1 MKPAFLIVNPTA
13 SRVTPELVRAVED
26 ELRARGPVETVLT
39 EWAGHAVS
47 LAEDGCRT
55 CERLYVFSGDGGF
68 NEAVNGIDGV
78 IPVGFLP
85 GGGTSVL
92 PRALGLP
99 RDAVE
104 CARTLARSDERRRIS
119 LGRVT
124 YAVGEEAAGARPV
137 SRRFTFSAGVGLD
150 AELVRAVD
158 RLRRSTGARPG
169 DLAFL
174 GALLRAVARRRG
186 RFEPRMT
193 VLGRRRVA
201 FALAA
206 NGAPYTFLGRLPVHA
221 APDASF
227 ELGLDLVAPE
237 RLGPTRLPGLAIS
250 VLGRPRHTRT
260 RDILYL
266 HDADEIRVECDV
278 PTPLQVDGED
288 LGDVT
293 DVVFEAERSAL
304 EVVVSGRTDAA

>member
-1 MKPAFLIVNPTA
+1 MKPALLIVNPTA

-47 LAEDGCRT
+47 LAEEGCRT

-78 IPVGFLP
+78 IPVGFVP

-99 RDAVE
+99 RDPVE
-104 CARTLARSDERRRIS
+104 CARALARSEERRRIS
-119 LGRVT
+119 LGRAT
-124 YAVGEEAAGARPV
+124 YAAGEEAAGAPPA
-137 SRRFTFSAGVGLD
+137 SRRFTITTSLGLNS
-150 AELVRAVD
+150 ELVRAVD
-158 RLRRSTGARPG
+158 RTGREAGARPG

-174 GALLRAVARRRG
+174 GALVRAIAKRRG

-201 FALAA
+201 FALVA
-206 NGAPYTFLGRLPVHA
+206 NGAPYTFLGRLPVQA
-221 APDASF
+221 APAARF

-237 RLGPTRLPGLAIS
+237 RLGPARLPGLAVS
-250 VLGRPRHTRT
+250 VLGRARHPRA
-260 RDILYL
+260 RDILYV
-266 HDADEIRVECDV
+266 HDADEIRVECDA

-304 EVVVSGRTDAA
+304 DVVVAGRTDAQ

>member
-1 MKPAFLIVNPTA
+1 VKPALLIVNPTA

-39 EWAGHAVS
+39 EYPGHAVS

-68 NEAVNGIDGV
+68 NEAVNGLDGL
-78 IPVGFLP
+78 IPVGFVP

-99 RDAVE
+99 RDPVA
-104 CARTLARSDERRRIS
+104 CATTLARSDERRRIS

-124 YAVGEEAAGARPV
+124 YSAGEEAAGAPPP
-137 SRRFTFSAGVGLD
+137 SRRFTFSAGLGLD
-150 AELVRAVD
+150 AELVRTVD
-158 RLRRSTGARPG
+158 GMGRVGGVRPG

-174 GALLRAVARRRG
+174 GALLRAIARRRG
-186 RFEPRMT
+186 RFEPGMT

-201 FALAA
+201 FAVVA
-206 NGAPYTFLGRLPVHA
+206 NGSPYTFLGRVPVQA
-221 APDASF
+221 APAARF

-260 RDILYL
+260 KDILYL

-278 PTPLQVDGED
+278 ATPLQVDGED
-288 LGDVT
+288 LGDAT
-293 DVVFEAERSAL
+293 DVVFEAEREAL
-304 EVVVSGRTDAA
+304 DVLVPGKTDPA